1 MNNLG
6 DVSLVIATYN
16 EEESIQYVLDE
27 LESYNLGE
35 IIIVDGGS
43 TDKTE
48 KIVKSNGLKFITQSR
63 NGWGAAVKEGINNS
77 NKDIVCYMDGDGSYN
92 PNSLFEMRRYLNEYD
107 VALGSRYKDGAKSP
121 DDTVVR
127 AIGNKIFTYLV
138 VFLFGCKITDAL
150 FFYPMFRKNILEK
163 IELESDDFT
172 LCLEFPVL
180 IHKNNFNYIELKSI
194 ERERYAGV
202 TKVNAFF
209 DGIKILYGML
219 KIKKD
224 YEIASRLW
232 ERYLDGFTHIDITN
246 FEHIDFKIPV
256 NDLSIFEENSVEL
269 IYASHVIEYFDPF
282 EVVNVLEE
290 WKRVLIPGGTL
301 RIAVPNFLSLITIYN
316 QTGEIDKILGPLYG
330 RWSTDE
336 EQIYLS
342 QNSL

>member
-1 MNNLG
+1 MNNLD

-27 LESYNLGE
+27 LENYNLGE

-48 KIVKSNGLKFITQSR
+48 AIVKSNGLKFITQSR

-92 PNSLFEMRRYLNEYD
+92 PNSLFEMRNYLNEYD

-138 VFLFGCKITDAL
+138 VFLFGCRITDAL
-150 FFYPMFRKNILEK
+150 FFYPMFKKNILEK
-163 IELESDDFT
+163 IELESNDFT
-172 LCLEFPVL
+172 LCLEFPILV
-180 IHKNNFNYIELKSI
+180 HKNNFKYIELKSV

-202 TKVNAFF
+202 TKVNALF

-219 KIKKD
+219 KIK
-224 YEIASRLW
+224 IRL
-232 ERYLDGFTHIDITN
+232 
-246 FEHIDFKIPV
+246 
-256 NDLSIFEENSVEL
+256 
-269 IYASHVIEYFDPF
+269 
-282 EVVNVLEE
+282 
-290 WKRVLIPGGTL
+290 
-301 RIAVPNFLSLITIYN
+301 
-316 QTGEIDKILGPLYG
+316 
-330 RWSTDE
+330 
-336 EQIYLS
+336 
-342 QNSL
+342 

>member
-27 LESYNLGE
+27 LENYNLGE

-121 DDTVVR
+121 DDTFVR

-180 IHKNNFNYIELKSI
+180 IHKNNFNYIELKSV

-219 KIKKD
+219 KIKK
-224 YEIASRLW
+224 RL
-232 ERYLDGFTHIDITN
+232 
-246 FEHIDFKIPV
+246 
-256 NDLSIFEENSVEL
+256 
-269 IYASHVIEYFDPF
+269 
-282 EVVNVLEE
+282 
-290 WKRVLIPGGTL
+290 
-301 RIAVPNFLSLITIYN
+301 
-316 QTGEIDKILGPLYG
+316 
-330 RWSTDE
+330 
-336 EQIYLS
+336 
-342 QNSL
+342 

>member
-1 MNNLG
+1 MSNLG

-27 LESYNLGE
+27 LENYNLGE

-121 DDTVVR
+121 DDTFVR

-138 VFLFGCKITDAL
+138 GFLFGCKITDAL

-172 LCLEFPVL
+172 LCLEFPILV
-180 IHKNNFNYIELKSI
+180 HKNNFNYIELKSV

-219 KIKKD
+219 KIKK
-224 YEIASRLW
+224 RL
-232 ERYLDGFTHIDITN
+232 
-246 FEHIDFKIPV
+246 
-256 NDLSIFEENSVEL
+256 
-269 IYASHVIEYFDPF
+269 
-282 EVVNVLEE
+282 
-290 WKRVLIPGGTL
+290 
-301 RIAVPNFLSLITIYN
+301 
-316 QTGEIDKILGPLYG
+316 
-330 RWSTDE
+330 
-336 EQIYLS
+336 
-342 QNSL
+342 